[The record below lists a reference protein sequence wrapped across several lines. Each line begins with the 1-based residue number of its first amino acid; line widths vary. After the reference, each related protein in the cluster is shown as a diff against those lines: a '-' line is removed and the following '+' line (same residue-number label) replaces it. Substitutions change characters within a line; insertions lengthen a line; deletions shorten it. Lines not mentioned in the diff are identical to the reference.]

1 MVVFPPSA
9 ASAAGLGAIAA
20 ESTLGT
26 GRHQA
31 DDPVAPSVGKREADD
46 NFLGLMSGYAKNAS
60 IC

>member
-31 DDPVAPSVGKREADD
+31 DDPAAEDGAEGLRPWAVGKGEADD
-46 NFLGLMSGYAKNAS
+46 NLLG
-60 IC
+60 